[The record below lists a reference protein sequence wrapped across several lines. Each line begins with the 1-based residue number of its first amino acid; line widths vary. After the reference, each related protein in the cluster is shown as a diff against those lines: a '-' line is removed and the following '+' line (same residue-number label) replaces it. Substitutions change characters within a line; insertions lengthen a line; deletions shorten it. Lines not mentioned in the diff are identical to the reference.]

1 MPSSR
6 SQSFATLLVGSAAFF
21 VTTVTQVFV
30 FHSVPQFSDWI
41 QIAVVPLVAIVLQ
54 RMFGTR
60 FDLYI
65 QGLFVKR
72 SRALLGLFVLNWLLF
87 FVPVC
92 IIFVLS
98 A

>member
-1 MPSSR
+1 
-6 SQSFATLLVGSAAFF
+6 
-21 VTTVTQVFV
+21 
-30 FHSVPQFSDWI
+30 
-41 QIAVVPLVAIVLQ
+41 
-54 RMFGTR
+54 MFGTR